1 MLEPSLPEDSP
12 VINLLESH
20 VIDQIAAGEVV
31 ERPSSIVKELVENSV
46 DAGATAIQVDIEGG
60 GLGRITVTDDGVGM
74 GPDDLR
80 RSWQRHATSKL
91 LNPADL
97 FCIDTFGFRGEA
109 LSSIASVSDM
119 TITTRRTRDAV
130 GLALRIKGGKLI
142 SETAVGCPQGT
153 SIDIWQLFYNTP
165 ARRKFLRSPATEQA
179 HVVDACLRTAM
190 GSRRVGLVLTSGR
203 RRLVD
208 VPADAR
214 GRERIE
220 IALGKRVGA
229 LCDFEYAAD
238 GVRVS
243 GFRSGLE
250 VDRGDSKGIWIFV
263 NGRYVRDKMLQRAVI
278 EAFRSMVQRGRY
290 PIVVIFVDI
299 DPETVDVNV
308 HPQKLEVRFS
318 DAAPI
323 YRALASAL
331 AVSEEKVPLPTR
343 KLEEK
348 KIRVEEAT
356 HRYLASK
363 PSNPVAPSRGAF
375 GSIEGSPG
383 PSGGISKEAGPIRLA
398 SDERSSLGQKSVSP
412 SSETISVEG
421 EWVRPWEN
429 VVAMALDD
437 LFVFYSPRSARQELA
452 FASLRNKAAREL
464 RRLMLPYPFTASS
477 DALSALESAL
487 PEIQAL
493 GAVIDSVGPGRYL
506 LRSLPEALG
515 DVDSASLVNK
525 TLSAVQ
531 GLSPVANL
539 EVELVKVWVSLMQDA
554 KQPLS
559 LQELQELMRL
569 EAGKSEGQGGFYR
582 YAVTK
587 VVSQAEVLHKTMPA
601 T

>member
-1 MLEPSLPEDSP
+1 MLESSLPEDQP

-31 ERPSSIVKELVENSV
+31 ERPASIVKELVENSV
-46 DAGATAIQVDIEGG
+46 DAGATSIQVDIEGG

-74 GPDDLR
+74 GPNDLR

-91 LNPADL
+91 LNPSDL

-109 LSSIASVSDM
+109 LSSIASVSEM
-119 TITTRRTRDAV
+119 TITTRRARDSV
-130 GLALRIKGGKLI
+130 GLALKIKGGKLV
-142 SETAVGCPQGT
+142 SETPVGCPQGT
-153 SIDIWQLFYNTP
+153 SIDIQQLFYNTP

-179 HVVDACLRTAM
+179 HVVDACLRTTM

-208 VPADAR
+208 VPADVR

-229 LCDFEYAAD
+229 LCDFEYASE
-238 GVRVS
+238 GVHVT

-318 DAAPI
+318 EAAPV

-331 AVSEEKVPLPTR
+331 AVSEEKIPLPTR
-343 KLEEK
+343 KLEEN

-356 HRYLASK
+356 HRYLASER
-363 PSNPVAPSRGAF
+363 P
-375 GSIEGSPG
+375 
-383 PSGGISKEAGPIRLA
+383 ISKTQPQPRKQLA
-398 SDERSSLGQKSVSP
+398 QAPRPQQRSNDEHRSSGMSP
-412 SSETISVEG
+412 AKPTPAPAERQLKPTAHQIEG
-421 EWVRPWEN
+421 EWVRPWED
-429 VVAMALDD
+429 VVGMALDD
-437 LFVFYSPRSARQELA
+437 LFVFYSPTTARQELA
-452 FASLRNKAAREL
+452 FAALRL
-464 RRLMLPYPFTASS
+464 SQVVTQRRLMLPFPFSANANT
-477 DALSALESAL
+477 LEALENAM
-487 PEIQAL
+487 PCIEAL
-493 GAVIDSVGPGRYL
+493 GASMESIGPGRYL
-506 LRSLPEALG
+506 LRAMPEVLG
-515 DVDSASLVNK
+515 DLDGAVLVEK
-525 TLSAVQ
+525 TLSV
-531 GLSPVANL
+531 LPNL
-539 EVELVKVWVSLMQDA
+539 TGSVSLTSELVRAWVSVMPRGSAPLQLYEVRDLLEIDSA
-554 KQPLS
+554 K
-559 LQELQELMRL
+559 
-569 EAGKSEGQGGFYR
+569 GTGTHGFYR
-582 YAVTK
+582 YPVTK
-587 VVSQAEVLHKTMPA
+587 VVSHAEVIHKTLPVV
-601 T
+601 

>member
-1 MLEPSLPEDSP
+1 MLETSLPEDQP

-31 ERPSSIVKELVENSV
+31 ERPASIVKELVENSV
-46 DAGATAIQVDIEGG
+46 DAGATSIQVDIEGG

-74 GPDDLR
+74 GPNDLR

-91 LNPADL
+91 LNPSDL

-109 LSSIASVSDM
+109 LSSIASVSEM
-119 TITTRRTRDAV
+119 TITTRRARDSV
-130 GLALRIKGGKLI
+130 GLALKIKGGKLV
-142 SETAVGCPQGT
+142 SETPVGCPQGT
-153 SIDIWQLFYNTP
+153 SIDIQQLFYNTP

-179 HVVDACLRTAM
+179 HVVDACLRTTM

-208 VPADAR
+208 VPADVR

-229 LCDFEYAAD
+229 LCDFEYASE
-238 GVRVS
+238 GVHVT

-318 DAAPI
+318 EAAPV

-331 AVSEEKVPLPTR
+331 AASEEKIPLPTR

-356 HRYLASK
+356 HRYLASERPINKTQPK
-363 PSNPVAPSRGAF
+363 PHEQLAQASRPPQRSAYEYRNSEASPAKPTQEPVERQ
-375 GSIEGSPG
+375 
-383 PSGGISKEAGPIRLA
+383 SKPREHQVA
-398 SDERSSLGQKSVSP
+398 
-412 SSETISVEG
+412 G
-421 EWVRPWEN
+421 EWVRPWED
-429 VVAMALDD
+429 VVGVAVDD
-437 LFVFYSPRSARQELA
+437 LFVFYSPTTARQELA
-452 FASLRNKAAREL
+452 FAALRPNQVVAK
-464 RRLMLPYPFTASS
+464 RRLMLPFPFSAS
-477 DALSALESAL
+477 ANTLEALENAMPSI
-487 PEIQAL
+487 EAL
-493 GAVIDSVGPGRYL
+493 GASMESIGPGRYL
-506 LRSLPEALG
+506 LRAMPEVLG
-515 DVDSASLVNK
+515 DMDGAVLVQKTLSVLPNLTDSASLP
-525 TLSAVQ
+525 S
-531 GLSPVANL
+531 
-539 EVELVKVWVSLMQDA
+539 ELVRAWVSMMPRGSAPLQLHEVRDLLEIDSA
-554 KQPLS
+554 K
-559 LQELQELMRL
+559 
-569 EAGKSEGQGGFYR
+569 GTGTHGFHR
-582 YAVTK
+582 YPVTK
-587 VVSQAEVLHKTMPA
+587 VVSHAEVIHKTLPVV
-601 T
+601 